1 MMIPT
6 IYAFV
11 LWILALFALPKIIYS
26 ATFHGKYRQ
35 SFLKRLGKGF
45 PEVNKGSR
53 RLIWV
58 HAVSMGETKA
68 VSTIIKNLKAGKDNP
83 IVLVSSI
90 TETAHAEA
98 KKSIPE
104 ADYHVF
110 MPFDF
115 NFLIAPIVA
124 KVAPDLVILSE
135 TDFWFNFL
143 RAAKKCGAKIALV
156 NGKISERSLKRFQ
169 YFPSFSNAL
178 FGCIDLFCLQSEHY
192 HNRFAALNIPAEKM
206 VVTGNLKFDDEPP
219 RLSENEKAALKDKFG
234 INESNK
240 VLVIGSSHD
249 PEERQL
255 LEVLQNIWNKEP
267 RLKVI
272 LVPRHP
278 ERFNNVAS
286 LLESLSIPFSR
297 FTKPEELANV
307 KNKVLLM
314 DAMGNLRN
322 SYQIADLAI
331 VAGSYTEKV
340 GGHNIL
346 EPLWFGVPTIF
357 GPHMHSQ
364 PELVEIVSGNSAGL
378 MVPLENLEGVLS
390 NLLEGGDDADEVAS
404 EWA

>member
-1 MMIPT
+1 MIIP
-6 IYAFV
+6 IFYELI
-11 LWILALFALPKIIYS
+11 LWLLALLALPKIIYS
-26 ATFHGKYRQ
+26 AIFYGKYRE
-35 SFLKRLGKGF
+35 SFFKRWGKGF
-45 PEVNKGSR
+45 PVINKGNR

-68 VSTIIKNLKAGKDNP
+68 VSTLIKSLKAGKDNP

-124 KVAPDLVILSE
+124 KVSPDLVLLSE

-143 RAAKKCGAKIALV
+143 RAAKKCGAEIAVV
-156 NGKISERSLKRFQ
+156 NGKISERSVKRFQ
-169 YFPSFSNAL
+169 KFSFFSNAL
-178 FGCIDLFCLQSEHY
+178 FGCIDLFCLQSVHY
-192 HNRFAALNIPAEKM
+192 QKRFASLNIPSDKM
-206 VVTGNLKFDDEPP
+206 IVTGNLKFDDEPP
-219 RLSENEKAALKDKFG
+219 RLTEIEKLNLKVKWG
-234 INESNK
+234 IDPSSK

-255 LEVLQNIWNKEP
+255 LEVMRNIWKKEP
-267 RLKVI
+267 SLKVI

-278 ERFNNVAS
+278 DRFNTVGT

-297 FTKPEELANV
+297 YSQPEGLSNI
-307 KNKVLLM
+307 NSKVILI
-314 DAMGNLRN
+314 DAMGQLRN

-357 GPHMHSQ
+357 GPHMHS
-364 PELVEIVSGNSAGL
+364 
-378 MVPLENLEGVLS
+378 
-390 NLLEGGDDADEVAS
+390 
-404 EWA
+404 